1 MIKGFVAIAC
11 LAVLNGCSVA
21 AQSDQATIQADH
33 AKIQGVWRLVEETRP
48 DVKQPTTPHRAS
60 LWIFTGKHHA
70 IVGELYRDKP
80 RPSIP
85 DSSKATVDDLRANWD
100 VMYMRAGTYEIEPG
114 NVFVERNF
122 VSRGVRGQEPGAWI
136 RWSYKLD
143 GDMLTVTNIRSSIN
157 PVVRPTAGTWKFT
170 KVE

>member
-1 MIKGFVAIAC
+1 VIKRFVAIAC
-11 LAVLNGCSVA
+11 FAALSGVSVG
-21 AQSDQATIQADH
+21 AQSDQATIQGDH

-48 DVKQPTTPHRAS
+48 DVKQPTTPCQAS

-70 IVGELYRDKP
+70 IVGEFCRDKP

-100 VMYMRAGTYEIEPG
+100 PMYMRAGTYEIEPG

-122 VSRGVRGQEPGAWI
+122 VSKGASAWI

-143 GDMLTVTNIRSSIN
+143 GDTLTVTNIRSSIN
-157 PVVRPTAGTWKFT
+157 PVVSPTAGTWKFT